1 MRLEDLVALGRVTRT
16 QGNAGAV
23 RLLPFFSPPQRFEEL
38 IGDEL
43 LAIREEGGPE
53 LPATASDPIPLHF
66 TDFSY
71 HKQFIIVW
79 FAEIPDMNAAE
90 KLRGCVL
97 YVPPDRLWPTE
108 QGEYFTHELEGFD
121 IVDEISGERIGT
133 AKAIEEGA
141 AHDFIRVAA
150 PGREFLVP
158 FVRAI
163 VKQIDPDQR
172 RMIVSLPEGLRD
184 L

>member
-66 TDFSY
+66 TDFS
-71 HKQFIIVW
+71 
-79 FAEIPDMNAAE
+79 
-90 KLRGCVL
+90 